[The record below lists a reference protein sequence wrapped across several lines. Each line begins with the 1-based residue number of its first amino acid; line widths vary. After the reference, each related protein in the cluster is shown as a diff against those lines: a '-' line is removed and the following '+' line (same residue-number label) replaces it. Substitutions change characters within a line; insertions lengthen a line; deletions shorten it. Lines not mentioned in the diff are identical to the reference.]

1 MIDAELIQCGRDDA
15 IQRMM
20 EIALAEAA
28 RGDGRALRQ
37 LQRLVDAAG
46 LGRRRTAPY
55 VDDGV

>member
-20 EIALAEAA
+20 EIDLAEAA

-37 LQRLVDAAG
+37 LQRLVEASG
-46 LGRRRTAPY
+46 LGRRKPLY
-55 VDDGV
+55 QDDGE